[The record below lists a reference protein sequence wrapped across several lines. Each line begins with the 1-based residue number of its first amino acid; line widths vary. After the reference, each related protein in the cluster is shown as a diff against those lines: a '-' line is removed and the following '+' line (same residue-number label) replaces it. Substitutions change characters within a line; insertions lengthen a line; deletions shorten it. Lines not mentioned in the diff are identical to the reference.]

1 MKNTG
6 TEYMSTERTPTVRP
20 DFADLLPP
28 LSNEQLFL
36 LEADILKNGC
46 YAPVIVNEE
55 LVIVDGHNRAS
66 ICDKHGIPYRMAVF
80 SFEDDLTAKQWA
92 LDTQKSRRNL
102 SINELCKIALKLR
115 PEVEARAKEKMAMV
129 MAENRQFNPNNA
141 NEQIST
147 PVSKSV
153 LETLDTRK
161 ELAKTVGVGE
171 VTMGRAMKIAD
182 EAPQNVKDAVDSG
195 ELTIGQGYNIT
206 KKVRELP
213 EDEQEQAAARAI
225 EYEKAKKDLRKSDA
239 EIDRRG
245 TISKQFCTAY
255 EKAADLEAT
264 AESVRCW
271 VEFARMTP
279 DEMESMAA
287 ESEQLSDTFREIARI
302 LREKMIPR
310 DWRTADEEA

>member
-1 MKNTG
+1 
-6 TEYMSTERTPTVRP
+6 
-20 DFADLLPP
+20 
-28 LSNEQLFL
+28 
-36 LEADILKNGC
+36 
-46 YAPVIVNEE
+46 
-55 LVIVDGHNRAS
+55 
-66 ICDKHGIPYRMAVF
+66 
-80 SFEDDLTAKQWA
+80 
-92 LDTQKSRRNL
+92 
-102 SINELCKIALKLR
+102 
-115 PEVEARAKEKMAMV
+115 MV

-225 EYEKAKKDLRKSDA
+225 EYEKPRRISVNQMQRSTAGVPSLSSFAPHMKKRRTWKPQRKASGA
-239 EIDRRG
+239 G
-245 TISKQFCTAY
+245 WNLPA
-255 EKAADLEAT
+255 
-264 AESVRCW
+264 
-271 VEFARMTP
+271 
-279 DEMESMAA
+279 
-287 ESEQLSDTFREIARI
+287 
-302 LREKMIPR
+302 
-310 DWRTADEEA
+310 